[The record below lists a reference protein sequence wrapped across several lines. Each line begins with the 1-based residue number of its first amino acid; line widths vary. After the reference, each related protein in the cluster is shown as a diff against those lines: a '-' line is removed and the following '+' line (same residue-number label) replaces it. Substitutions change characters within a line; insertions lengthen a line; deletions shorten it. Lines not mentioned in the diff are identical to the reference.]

1 MKKTMYKAIVLF
13 VAIALLAVLGVSGC
27 KSTATTTT
35 AAAETTTTAAAAE
48 TTTTAAETTT
58 TAPAKKLVFGNLPVA
73 LSDEWNGY
81 SVENFKYAA
90 AKKGVEVQV
99 LDSAWDSNKQLS
111 NLEDLITKKVDQISV
126 FVYTPEEAQKFI
138 TKANEAKIPISFENT
153 KLVGKVQGDYLFNV
167 AFEYAQTGYLAFKY
181 ISQTYP
187 GKKVFYARG
196 LPGMGIVEEYM
207 VGIDKA
213 IKEFGTVKVDIQ
225 RDTNWDT
232 KTAQDATTDV
242 IASGQ
247 KFDVIF
253 ANNESMAVG
262 CYNALKDAGLAGKI
276 PIITTGGGP
285 TGIKLLQDGIVQ
297 ATVAAPVSLQGLYL
311 FKAMY
316 LYATQGITPPQ
327 KFIAPD
333 QSVVTK
339 DDLDKIIPWQPSDKL
354 IDMVGGLDKW

>member
-354 IDMVGGLDKW
+354 IDMIGGLDKW

>member
-99 LDSAWDSNKQLS
+99 LDAGWDNNKQLS

-316 LYATQGITPPQ
+316 IYATQGITPPQ

>member
-1 MKKTMYKAIVLF
+1 MKNCKKSIFALTVVVFLLLGLFSGIV
-13 VAIALLAVLGVSGC
+13 
-27 KSTATTTT
+27 TA
-35 AAAETTTTAAAAE
+35 EE
-48 TTTTAAETTT
+48 
-58 TAPAKKLVFGNLPVA
+58 KIIKIGLVFGNLPVA
-73 LSDEWNGY
+73 LSDEWGGF

-99 LDSAWDSNKQLS
+99 FDSAWDSNKQLN

-126 FVYTPEEAQKFI
+126 FVYTPEEAQKFL
-138 TKANEAKIPISFENT
+138 TKANDAKIPISFENT
-153 KLVGKVQGDYLFNV
+153 KLVDKVQGDYVVNV
-167 AFEYAQTGYLAFKY
+167 ACEYAETGYLAFKY
-181 ISQTYP
+181 ISETYP
-187 GKKVFYARG
+187 GKKVFYVRG

-207 VGIDKA
+207 VGIEKA
-213 IKEFGTVKVDIQ
+213 IKEFGKVKIDIQ

-276 PIITTGGGP
+276 PIVSTGGGP
-285 TGIKLLQDGIVQ
+285 TGVKLLKDGIVQ
-297 ATVAAPVSLQGLYL
+297 ATVAVPVSLQGLYL

-327 KFIAPD
+327 KFIAIP
-333 QSVVTK
+333 QSVVTVN
-339 DDLDKIIPWQPSDKL
+339 DLDKIIPWQPSDAL
-354 IDMVGGLDKW
+354 IDMIGGLDKW

>member
-339 DDLDKIIPWQPSDKL
+339 DDLDKIIPWEPSDKL